1 MTMQEWEM
9 VFIKIIIGL
18 ILILFAIDIYL
29 FIKVRYILKNF
40 RSIQKENEGYKD
52 LQKKETSN
60 SFYDY

>member
-1 MTMQEWEM
+1 MQEWEM

-18 ILILFAIDIYL
+18 ILILFAVDIYL

>member
-1 MTMQEWEM
+1 MQEWEM
-9 VFIKIIIGL
+9 VFINIIIGL

-52 LQKKETSN
+52 LQKQETSN